1 MVSAWHPEGMTGLTA
16 SPGQDG
22 THLVLTDDDGR
33 TYRLDLTADVR
44 RMVRETRPSTHEP
57 VEPEAP
63 TLGPREIQ
71 RRIRGGL
78 DPQDIAELTGADL
91 GQIER
96 YAAPV
101 MAERA
106 YVVETAQRLRIGHQ
120 SDVPVLGELVSHR
133 LATRGITHGVTWLS
147 WREEGEPWSVAVDFP
162 VSGRTTRAQWHF
174 DPATGALDARD
185 DEARWLTETELLDAP
200 IPARHLSVVD
210 EAAPLA
216 ESRPAPV
223 AAAPQDPESAT
234 ELLLTDLGERRGQR
248 ESADDLDLDG
258 DDDLFDGF
266 GPLAGRSGSDVSFV
280 ASRGEEEAGP
290 TEESPEPPVAED
302 PTPTPPGGESRSRR
316 GNRAKVP
323 SWDEI
328 VFGAKTD

>member
-1 MVSAWHPEGMTGLTA
+1 MTGLTA

-22 THLVLTDDDGR
+22 THLVLTDEDGR

-44 RMVRETRPSTHEP
+44 RMVRETRPSAQAP
-57 VEPEAP
+57 AEPEAP

-78 DPQDIAELTGADL
+78 DPADIAELTGADL
-91 GQIER
+91 VQIER

-106 YVVETAQRLRIGHQ
+106 YVVESAQSVRIGHQ
-120 SDVPVLGELVSHR
+120 SDVPVLGELVAHR
-133 LATRGITHGVTWLS
+133 LATRGISHGVTWLS

-162 VSGRTTRAQWHF
+162 VSGRTTRAEWHF

-210 EAAPLA
+210 ESAPLA
-216 ESRPAPV
+216 ESRPVPV
-223 AAAPQDPESAT
+223 TAAPHDPESPT
-234 ELLLTDLGERRGQR
+234 ELLLSDLGERRGQR
-248 ESADDLDLDG
+248 DAADDLDLDA

-280 ASRGEEEAGP
+280 ASRPEKEEAP
-290 TEESPEPPVAED
+290 EAAAPVEPPVAQD

-328 VFGAKTD
+328 VFGAKND